1 MPKNINQIEF
11 VGDLSVADAEVLA
24 RYGRSADRILEFGSG
39 GSTQIFAQCCPKTLV
54 SVETDY
60 AWIERTRNN
69 LSLIGHDEWTKPLF
83 VPYDLFK
90 GGEFDLIFVD
100 GIPDKRLDFAMHTWP
115 MLKSGGYMIFHDTRR
130 FEYFKNLAWVMQ
142 SFFNEIGH
150 VGVNELDSNMSVIYK
165 TDPVQYV
172 NWNLTENK
180 PLWAY
185 GAELMPEG
193 ASLWKIGN

>member
-1 MPKNINQIEF
+1 MSKDINQIEF
-11 VGDLSVADAEVLA
+11 VGDLSCEDAKVLA
-24 RYGRSADRILEFGSG
+24 CYGKESQKILEFGSG
-39 GSTQIFAQCCPKTLV
+39 GSTQIFAQCCPQALV

-60 AWIERTRNN
+60 AWIERTRKN

-90 GGEFDLIFVD
+90 DGDFDLIFID
-100 GIPDKRLDFAMHTWP
+100 GVPDKRLEFAMRAWP

-150 VGVNELDSNMSVIYK
+150 VGVNESDSNMSVIYK

>member
-1 MPKNINQIEF
+1 MLQQTDQIEF
-11 VGDLSVADAEVLA
+11 VGDLSREDAKVLA
-24 RYGRSADRILEFGSG
+24 RYGKESRQILEFGCG
-39 GSTQIFAQCCPKTLV
+39 GSTQILAQCCPQTFV
-54 SVETDY
+54 SVETDNS
-60 AWIERTRNN
+60 WIKRTKDN
-69 LSLIGHDEWTKPLF
+69 LSRISHTDWTSPTF

-90 GGEFDLIFVD
+90 SGEFDLIFVD

-150 VGVNELDSNMSVIYK
+150 VGVNESDSNMSVIYK

-185 GAELMPEG
+185 GAENMPEG